1 VNPPETT
8 TEEKEKEID
17 MKKIALITLAGT
29 LILGPVMLSA
39 QAQDTSVPVAAGA
52 MTKEVTG
59 TVVVVNP
66 QTRMLT
72 IRQPDG
78 VFEVIH
84 VPSEVQRLDEI
95 RIDDILTID
104 YIEAVAIDL
113 QKGEAAAVAPG
124 AVATREVDREGGR
137 LPAGSIQETITLVG
151 IVEGVNTAASEV
163 TIRGP
168 ENTVSVNVRDPALL
182 ADVNVGD
189 SVTVTYISAV
199 AASIERA
206 SAPRHTRPGS
216 Q

>member
-1 VNPPETT
+1 
-8 TEEKEKEID
+8 
-17 MKKIALITLAGT
+17 MKQIALMTLAGT

-39 QAQDTSVPVAAGA
+39 QAQTGGVPVAAGA

-78 VFEVIH
+78 VFQVIR
-84 VPSEVQRLDEI
+84 VPSEVQRLDEV
-95 RIDDILTID
+95 RIDDTLTID
-104 YIEAVAIDL
+104 YVEAVAIDL
-113 QKGEAAAVAPG
+113 QKGDAAAAAPG
-124 AVATREVDREGGR
+124 AVATREVDRDGGR

-151 IVEGVNTAASEV
+151 IVEAVNAAESKV
-163 TIRGP
+163 TVRGP
-168 ENTVSVNVRDPALL
+168 ENTVTVNVRDPALL
-182 ADVNVGD
+182 ADVRAGD

>member
-1 VNPPETT
+1 
-8 TEEKEKEID
+8 
-17 MKKIALITLAGT
+17 MKQSALMTLAGA
-29 LILGPVMLSA
+29 LILGPVMLAA
-39 QAQDTSVPVAAGA
+39 QAQTAGVPVAAGA

-78 VFEVIH
+78 VFQVIH
-84 VPSEVQRLDEI
+84 VPSEVQRLDEV
-95 RIDDILTID
+95 RIDDMLTID
-104 YIEAVAIDL
+104 YLEAVAIDL
-113 QKGEAAAVAPG
+113 QKGGAAAAAPG
-124 AVATREVDREGGR
+124 AVVTREVDREGGR
-137 LPAGSIQETITLVG
+137 LPAGAIEETITLVG
-151 IVEGVNTAASEV
+151 IVEAINKAESKV
-163 TIRGP
+163 TVRGP
-168 ENTVSVNVRDPALL
+168 ENTVTVNVRDPALL
-182 ADVNVGD
+182 AEVSVGD

>member
-1 VNPPETT
+1 
-8 TEEKEKEID
+8 
-17 MKKIALITLAGT
+17 MKQIALITLAGT
-29 LILGPVMLSA
+29 LTLGPVMLSA
-39 QAQDTSVPVAAGA
+39 QAQNADITVAAGA
-52 MTKEVTG
+52 VMKEITG

-84 VPSEVQRLDEI
+84 VPSEVQRLEEV
-95 RIDDILTID
+95 RIDDTLTID
-104 YIEAVAIDL
+104 FIEAMAIDL
-113 QKGEAAAVAPG
+113 QKGDAAAAAPG

-151 IVEGVNTAASEV
+151 IVEGVNRAASKV

-168 ENTVSVNVRDPALL
+168 ENRVSVNVRDPALL